1 MEGAYGW
8 LRDCRTEKAMKEIS
22 ILEVGGFAIGQAQ
35 DEAAGTGI
43 TVFLFDGCAPAG
55 VDIRGGG
62 PASRETPLLA
72 ATADAKGIH
81 ALVLSGG
88 SAFGLDAAGGVMR
101 FLEERGVGFDTGVT
115 KVPLVCQSCLFDL
128 AIGDMSVRPDADMAY
143 RACENASRDGF
154 NEGCFGAGIGATV
167 GKFRGGEFAMKSGI
181 GAYAVSVGDVR
192 VGAVVAV
199 NALGDIFDADTG
211 KQIAG
216 LRGGN
221 GHTLASTEE
230 ALYEEMGNAHNLFTG
245 CTNTTIG
252 AVLTNAEF
260 NKPQLTK
267 IASMAHN
274 GYARSIRPVHTTAD
288 GDSIYA
294 VSTGHARADLNAVG
308 TLSARVMAKAVARA
322 VRAAKPMYGLPAVCS
337 LDGTLNPEV

>member
-1 MEGAYGW
+1 
-8 LRDCRTEKAMKEIS
+8 MKEIS
-22 ILEVGGFAIGQAQ
+22 ILDVGGFAIGQAQ

-43 TVFLFDGCAPAG
+43 TVFLFDECAPAG

-72 ATADAKGIH
+72 AAADAKGIH

-101 FLEERGVGFDTGVT
+101 FLEERGIGFDTGVT

-128 AIGDMSVRPDADMAY
+128 AVGDMSVRPDAGMAY
-143 RACENASRDGF
+143 RACVNASRDGF
-154 NEGCFGAGIGATV
+154 DEGCFGAGMGATV

-181 GAYAVSVGDVR
+181 GAYAESVGEVR

-199 NALGDIFDADTG
+199 NALGDIFDPDTC

-216 LRGGN
+216 LRGGSGN
-221 GHTLASTEE
+221 TLVSTEE
-230 ALYEEMGNAHNLFTG
+230 ALYKEMENAHNLFTG

-260 NKPQLTK
+260 SKPQLMK

-274 GYARSIRPVHTTAD
+274 GYARSISPVHTTAD

-294 VSTGHARADLNAVG
+294 VSVGHARADLNAVG
-308 TLSARVMAKAVARA
+308 TLAARVMAKAVARA

-337 LDGTLNPEV
+337 MDGTFNPEA